1 MTSLHQLYSN
11 TFAPRPSD
19 VSELDTSD
27 WRWTQWLGADSTAM
41 VRRPDGAILIFC
53 GDTFTTS
60 VPNNYAFDGASF
72 TNNSLLYALG
82 GRFGVEY
89 ANGTGLFDSPGTNL
103 FGSPNPYLPG
113 ILSPGGF
120 RWGQGAFVD
129 IGTDGRV
136 HLMATEYEGSIFTSY
151 TAVNLREYVI
161 NQDLT
166 IRSSAFVPGLAPQIS
181 FNFGLPYITTITSN
195 IADTG
200 TTSFTIDSIVGIPYG
215 VESFYVMVE
224 SEKMLVTRAALPKP
238 SQPFANLVVTIVER
252 GALGTTAVAHASG
265 STIYPAYQ
273 ITWGH
278 AVIVDYSTN
287 YTYIFGTYQV
297 PLDGNRVVV
306 CRRYIAFGS
315 LPNNTPDFWDGSEW
329 SDNMQ
334 DVVALGPTPGNSL
347 SVIQH
352 PAGGWLMTS
361 CNKGLFTNKISAWW
375 SETLNGTWTDPVDIY
390 TIPSEFTDQLNYGGL
405 SYITDN
411 NKLRLMYNLNGPT
424 AQIKADYRRYG
435 IRWAEVEIPKK

>member
-1 MTSLHQLYSN
+1 MTSLHQVYPN
-11 TFAPRPSD
+11 TFAPQPSN
-19 VSELDTSD
+19 VSELDTAN

-53 GDTFTTS
+53 GDTYTTS
-60 VPNNYAFDGASF
+60 TPSGYAFDGASF

-89 ANGTGLFDSPGTNL
+89 ANGTGPFDSPGTNL
-103 FGSPNPYLPG
+103 FGSPSPYLPG

-166 IRSSAFVPGLAPQIS
+166 VSSSALVPGLVPQ
-181 FNFGLPYITTITSN
+181 TVTSVS
-195 IADTG
+195 A
-200 TTSFTIDSIVGIPYG
+200 
-215 VESFYVMVE
+215 
-224 SEKMLVTRAALPKP
+224 LV
-238 SQPFANLVVTIVER
+238 
-252 GALGTTAVAHASG
+252 
-265 STIYPAYQ
+265 
-273 ITWGH
+273 TWGH
-278 AVIVDYSTN
+278 AVFVDYSTS
-287 YTYIFGTYQV
+287 YTYIFGTYKV
-297 PLDGNRVVV
+297 PLDGYRVVV
-306 CRRYIAFGS
+306 CRRGIASGS
-315 LPNNTPDFWDGSEW
+315 LPANTPTFWDGSGW
-329 SDNMQ
+329 SADMQ

-361 CNKGLFTNKISAWW
+361 CRKGLFSNKIAAWW
-375 SETLNGTWTDPVDIY
+375 SATPNGTWTDLGDIY
-390 TIPSEFTDQLNYGGL
+390 TIPSEFTGQYNYGGL
-405 SYITDN
+405 SYITDT
-411 NKLRLMYNLNGPT
+411 NKLRLMYNLNGPGN
-424 AQIKADYRRYG
+424 AIKADYRRYG
-435 IRWAEVEIPKK
+435 IRWVEVEIPKKP